1 MPGNRDRQK
10 LEDMSREKKQQY
22 YDEGLLSISRGEVC
36 AVINSSGVSNSDL
49 IAKPKVMH
57 QFDWKLDISI
67 LEVYLRKLKILG
79 DHAMQKH
86 GRNFKG
92 PREPIMVLLMANE
105 YEIGN
110 LENYLIS
117 NRYFNY
123 SGVICLSQC
132 VMPNIDS
139 RGKIVMRDF
148 GKISFSSNGSGGFVA
163 NLKRAKIFNSW
174 DNAGIKYLNI
184 FDLTNLNA
192 KTVDPLTLGYFIKRG
207 YDCIL
212 DCYKNQGNKDI
223 ETPCIAEDVN
233 GHLDILYPFEV
244 KQQLIRND
252 QNGVS
257 DIESH
262 HLNMYTSVKFMLDK
276 VTQNA
281 GEVFLYRIK
290 EKANIEKFIPRKVD
304 RLSLSNIEWLPKI
317 FCFEL
322 NISNLIKLTP
332 RVGLI
337 ERSLEDFVLF
347 DTRSQEYK
355 QEPMMKKLNTIADQF
370 LQKELKVDPCK
381 PNFTNH

>member
-1 MPGNRDRQK
+1 
-10 LEDMSREKKQQY
+10 MSREKKQQY
-22 YDEGLLSISRGEVC
+22 YEEGLESISRGEVC
-36 AVINSSGVSNSDL
+36 AVINSSGISNSEL
-49 IAKPKVMH
+49 VAKPKVMH
-57 QFDWKLDISI
+57 EFDWKLDISL

-79 DHAMQKH
+79 DHAIQKY

-110 LENYLIS
+110 LENFLIT

-174 DNAGIKYLNI
+174 ENANIKYLNI
-184 FDLTNLNA
+184 FDLSNLNA
-192 KTVDPLTLGYFIKRG
+192 KIVDPLTLGYYIKRG

-212 DCYKNQGNKDI
+212 DCYRNEGNQDI
-223 ETPCIAEDVN
+223 KTCCIAEDED

-244 KQQLIRND
+244 KQQLSLDD
-252 QNGVS
+252 QTGVS
-257 DIESH
+257 DFESH
-262 HLNMYTSVKFMLDK
+262 HLNMYTSVKFLLDK
-276 VTQNA
+276 VTKNA

-290 EKANIEKFIPRKVD
+290 EKSNIEKFIPRKVE
-304 RLSLSNIEWLPKI
+304 RLSLSSIEWLPKI

-337 ERSLEDFVLF
+337 ERNTKDMALF
-347 DTRSQEYK
+347 DTKSTEFK
-355 QEPMMKKLNTIADQF
+355 EAPIMKKMLEAADEF
-370 LQKELKVDPCK
+370 LYKELKVDPCK
-381 PNFTNH
+381 PCFCLTLVS